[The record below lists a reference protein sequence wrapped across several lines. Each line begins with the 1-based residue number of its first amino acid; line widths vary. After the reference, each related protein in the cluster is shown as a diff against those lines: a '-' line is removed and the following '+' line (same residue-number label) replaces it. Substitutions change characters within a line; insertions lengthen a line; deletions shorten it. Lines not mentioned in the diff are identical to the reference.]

1 MVALRLCLDRILPP
15 RRERRLH
22 FKLPDLH
29 SASDAATTMLV
40 IGLLLSACFEEPKL
54 QADTEPNFDASYAIL
69 TKDLSSADKEKLDGA
84 LKDIVL
90 VEVGIYGPTREAK
103 SFRLPSNEPGVALG
117 QVFAGRLDEGTSPLM
132 DLALSASWDRGRAK
146 LVVENARTLV
156 DGRSAKEILA
166 IADTERKKAIEV
178 ALAIYRDQLA
188 KANSALNDVRAEAVA
203 AEQKLAEQKILLQ
216 QVVITNARFTF
227 VKTRFLD
234 QPAISFTIAN
244 KGTIPIKRI
253 FVHGKVQTPGRA
265 IPWVDADFNYSFPGG
280 LEPNE
285 TKALNLSPN
294 MFSDWGKVPKEAVK
308 GSILDLTLTSFEDAA
323 EKSYG
328 DDAAKHQSFDLRKKA
343 LEDGIQTLQ
352 HKINELERTQQGGG

>member
-1 MVALRLCLDRILPP
+1 MEAKGLM
-15 RRERRLH
+15 RRTIAI
-22 FKLPDLH
+22 FPF
-29 SASDAATTMLV
+29 A

-54 QADTEPNFDASYAIL
+54 QADSEANFDASYAIL
-69 TKDLSSADKEKLDGA
+69 TKDMNSADRGKLDAA

-103 SFRLPSNEPGVALG
+103 SFRLSSNESGVALG
-117 QVFAGRLDEGTSPLM
+117 QVFAGRLDQGMSPIM

-166 IADTERKKAIEV
+166 IADSERQKANEA

-188 KANSALNDVRAEAVA
+188 KANAALNDVRAEAVA
-203 AEQKLAEQKILLQ
+203 AEQKLAEQKIFLQ
-216 QVVITNARFTF
+216 QVAITNARFTF
-227 VKTRFLD
+227 EKTGFLD
-234 QPAISFTIAN
+234 QPTISFTVAN
-244 KGTIPIKRI
+244 KGSIPIKRI

-280 LEPNE
+280 LEPKE

-323 EKSYG
+323 AKSYG
-328 DDAAKHQSFDLRKKA
+328 DDSGNHKSLDLRKKA

-352 HKINELERTQQGGG
+352 DKINELERKQQGGG